1 MKFST
6 ILLVPAMAATAMA
19 APTPNKSDEVVC
31 TPKIKGFLTFAWRV
45 HIHTN
50 KDFDIAS
57 EASKKWGHKML
68 KIHDER
74 KPTHE
79 VIVSECTG
87 GSAPKKEKD
96 PYGETVFGTIEF
108 ANERGKCLWHGRD
121 GDKWPIGVADC
132 PSKNYQ
138 KDDMWFH
145 LSWLEDEEDNEDNEA
160 DVSIVDPKTKEIF
173 SGWGGNEEKPM
184 ITMRK
189 QFKGLPR
196 ASKPYVRVV
205 NYKNISE

>member
-6 ILLVPAMAATAMA
+6 ILLAPAMVATAMA

-31 TPKIKGFLTFAWRV
+31 TPRIKGFLTFAMRN
-45 HIHTN
+45 HIHVN
-50 KDFDIAS
+50 HDFDIAS
-57 EASKKWGHKML
+57 ETSKKWGHKML

-74 KPTHE
+74 HPTHE

-138 KDDMWFH
+138 KDDMWFN
-145 LSWLEDEEDNEDNEA
+145 LSWIEDKYDHEA
-160 DVSIVDPKTKEIF
+160 DVAIVDPKTKKMYDAWERDEKTDGISMF
-173 SGWGGNEEKPM
+173 RAENEA
-184 ITMRK
+184 
-189 QFKGLPR
+189 PR
-196 ASKPYVRVV
+196 ASKPYVKVV
-205 NYKNISE
+205 NFKPVK